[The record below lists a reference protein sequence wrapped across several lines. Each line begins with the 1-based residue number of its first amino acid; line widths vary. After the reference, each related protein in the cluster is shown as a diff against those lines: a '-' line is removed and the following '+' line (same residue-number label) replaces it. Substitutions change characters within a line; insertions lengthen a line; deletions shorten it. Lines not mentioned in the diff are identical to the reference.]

1 MAGIAHL
8 DEFKRETLRG
18 LVDETVQDRV
28 PTLAD
33 RFMPN
38 AEIYSRTFAYD
49 IIKNSQHIAAMI
61 GYGAEPPVV
70 DRDAVAKMHGEIT
83 KMGLKYVVTEDELL
97 AIFEARNEDERQST
111 IDRLVLKGVNLVDA
125 IQRRIDVMK
134 MEAIAKGKFEYNEK
148 GVKAVV
154 DFGLPAEHKIALA
167 SGANWDT
174 AGRDIVGDLLEWN
187 ATYEA
192 ANGKQPDAILVSREV
207 FNKMA
212 KNSTVIAEAGRPAG
226 STRASLDDVQSV
238 LEANGLPQIT
248 IVADRKVTVKNP
260 YTGADETIE
269 FMPVNRV
276 VFVSEGLGEFLMG
289 VTVENDFRPGIAL
302 EAYDKNEPVESVLRA
317 VAAGFPAV
325 MKPELLLHA
334 DVYTVA

>member
-1 MAGIAHL
+1 MAGISHL

-18 LVDETVQDRV
+18 LVDETQKDRV

-33 RFMPN
+33 RFLP
-38 AEIYSRTFAYD
+38 ESQIYSRTFAYD
-49 IIKNSQHIAAMI
+49 VIKNSQHIAAMI

-83 KMGLKYVVTEDELL
+83 KLGLKYVVTEDELL
-97 AIFEARNEDERQST
+97 SIFEARNEDERTNT
-111 IDRLVLKGVNLVDA
+111 IDRLVLKGVDLVEA
-125 IQRRIDVMK
+125 IQKRIDIMK
-134 MEAIAKGKFEYNEK
+134 MEAITKGKFEYNAN

-154 DFGLPAEHKIALA
+154 DFGIPAEHKIALTD
-167 SGANWDT
+167 GDDWDET
-174 AGRDIVGDLLEWN
+174 DHDIIGDLLEWV
-187 ATYEA
+187 ATYEE

-207 FNKMA
+207 FNRMA
-212 KNSTVIAEAGRPAG
+212 KNQLIITEAGRPAG
-226 STRASLDDVQSV
+226 SLRASLEDVQSV
-238 LEANGLPQIT
+238 LAANGLPEIT
-248 IVADRKVTVKNP
+248 IVTDRKVTAKNP
-260 YTGADETIE
+260 YTGENETIE

-276 VFVSEGLGEFLMG
+276 VFVSEGVGEFLLG

-325 MKPELLLHA
+325 QKPELLLHA
-334 DVYTVA
+334 DVFPGA